1 MASRLFCAAHAFLG
15 ADCPPASA
23 APGRPGAFDNLLLPI
38 RHVPISLPSWP
49 GVTGEGTEA
58 NVKVEQSLARS
69 DGTGGACWD
78 SSVVLAAFLVGRFG
92 APGTPAAGQLR
103 ADPWNV
109 AGCTVLELGAG
120 CAALP
125 SVACACELGA
135 ALVIATDAGSTC
147 ALAAQNMASP
157 DFKGP
162 LGESAAC
169 LGKIL
174 VAPLVWNEAGG
185 SWGQARASGNDG
197 DNSALHDAPS
207 PGASTPLTCVYVAGR
222 QVTPR
227 ARFRSSKAAL
237 KLAEAKEARAR
248 RLSAALAA
256 AASEEATAE
265 ETWSKDD
272 AAMANARAE
281 AAGEA
286 ATVSLAL
293 RGLPCEQD
301 RRLLQLLEPAEAAK
315 RDPSRPTC
323 EAPLIIG
330 MRGPCD
336 APGALSGLA
345 CAPEPPPPS
354 LQSVA
359 DAAKRSS
366 IVLASDVFH
375 DPRAHTAF
383 WVTAVRHLAPG
394 GVCIAAFRRRLPEA
408 ENCMLSSLAP
418 TLGLQLVC
426 AISAKQMLM
435 SCQDRSARSDSP
447 AEESGTVSLGPCDTA
462 PESLVAPPWGCRD
475 IPAVAPDSAL
485 LRSGIVRMLSEVA
498 DLSRIWVVCL
508 KLTLHDAPE
517 RVDPAS
523 VASLPVAA

>member
-1 MASRLFCAAHAFLG
+1 
-15 ADCPPASA
+15 
-23 APGRPGAFDNLLLPI
+23 
-38 RHVPISLPSWP
+38 
-49 GVTGEGTEA
+49 
-58 NVKVEQSLARS
+58 
-69 DGTGGACWD
+69 
-78 SSVVLAAFLVGRFG
+78 
-92 APGTPAAGQLR
+92 
-103 ADPWNV
+103 
-109 AGCTVLELGAG
+109 
-120 CAALP
+120 
-125 SVACACELGA
+125 
-135 ALVIATDAGSTC
+135 
-147 ALAAQNMASP
+147 MASP

-272 AAMANARAE
+272 AAVANARAE

-293 RGLPCEQD
+293 RGLP
-301 RRLLQLLEPAEAAK
+301 
-315 RDPSRPTC
+315 
-323 EAPLIIG
+323 
-330 MRGPCD
+330 
-336 APGALSGLA
+336 
-345 CAPEPPPPS
+345 

-418 TLGLQLVC
+418 MLGLQLVC

-435 SCQDRSARSDSP
+435 SCQDRSAPSDSS
-447 AEESGTVSLGPCDTA
+447 AEESGTVNLGPCDTA

>member
-1 MASRLFCAAHAFLG
+1 
-15 ADCPPASA
+15 
-23 APGRPGAFDNLLLPI
+23 
-38 RHVPISLPSWP
+38 
-49 GVTGEGTEA
+49 
-58 NVKVEQSLARS
+58 
-69 DGTGGACWD
+69 
-78 SSVVLAAFLVGRFG
+78 
-92 APGTPAAGQLR
+92 
-103 ADPWNV
+103 
-109 AGCTVLELGAG
+109 
-120 CAALP
+120 
-125 SVACACELGA
+125 
-135 ALVIATDAGSTC
+135 
-147 ALAAQNMASP
+147 MASP

-272 AAMANARAE
+272 AAVANARAE

-286 ATVSLAL
+286 AT
-293 RGLPCEQD
+293 
-301 RRLLQLLEPAEAAK
+301 
-315 RDPSRPTC
+315 
-323 EAPLIIG
+323 
-330 MRGPCD
+330 
-336 APGALSGLA
+336 
-345 CAPEPPPPS
+345 
-354 LQSVA
+354 SVA

-435 SCQDRSARSDSP
+435 SCQDRSAPSDSP
-447 AEESGTVSLGPCDTA
+447 AEESGTRHRQNA
-462 PESLVAPPWGCRD
+462 
-475 IPAVAPDSAL
+475 I
-485 LRSGIVRMLSEVA
+485 RS
-498 DLSRIWVVCL
+498 C
-508 KLTLHDAPE
+508 
-517 RVDPAS
+517 
-523 VASLPVAA
+523 